1 VLTALRDAEGSLSR
15 YRNRRLVVAAQ
26 ARAQLS
32 ADEAV
37 ALSLQRYRA
46 GTTTLTDLL
55 DTQRQQIAVRQNLSL
70 AQAGLTQDFV
80 AIQKALGLGWS

>member
-1 VLTALRDAEGSLSR
+1 
-15 YRNRRLVVAAQ
+15 
-26 ARAQLS
+26 
-32 ADEAV
+32 
-37 ALSLQRYRA
+37 
-46 GTTTLTDLL
+46 LTDLL